1 MFKCHKKIVT
11 NAEIAYVWC
20 DFFVFP
26 FGWGL
31 RPQKLGGCAPQKPQK
46 LGGCAPPN
54 PKTGGAAPP
63 QTPKLGGLR
72 PPKPACPQGSG
83 GWQPCGLAALWA
95 GRSVGWQGCRASFPL
110 RYLIKATG
118 ELAKTYETIETTV
131 SAASFP
137 LRYLIKATG

>member
-31 RPQKLGGCAPQKPQK
+31 RPQKLGGCAP
-46 LGGCAPPN
+46 PN

-63 QTPKLGGLR
+63 QTCL
-72 PPKPACPQGSG
+72 PPRV
-83 GWQPCGLAALWA
+83 WGLAALWA
-95 GRSVGWQGCRASFPL
+95 GSPVGWQICG
-110 RYLIKATG
+110 
-118 ELAKTYETIETTV
+118 LAGLQ
-131 SAASFP
+131 S
-137 LRYLIKATG
+137 